1 MEFLK
6 KVDFTNEVDRYFTE
20 IMTFGI
26 DIFRSFLRFLVSN
39 LVSNIEIVQILH
51 IWKKN
56 RHENWVST
64 TVLITVLRPV
74 VGVSNIPYQDEDS

>member
-56 RHENWVST
+56 GHENWVST
-64 TVLITVLRPV
+64 TVLITV
-74 VGVSNIPYQDEDS
+74 QH